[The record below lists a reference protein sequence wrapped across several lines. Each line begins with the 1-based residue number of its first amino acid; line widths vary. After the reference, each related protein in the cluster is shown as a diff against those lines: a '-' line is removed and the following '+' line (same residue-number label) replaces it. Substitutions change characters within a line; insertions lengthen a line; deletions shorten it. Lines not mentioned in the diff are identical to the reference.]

1 MPGFSERMDHLR
13 NHLTRELESAAGS
26 PNRALTGGES
36 ERAMLQAMPDPVF
49 HISRTGVVS
58 VVGRPGAPGRGS
70 GTRRRPA
77 GAPARETGQKG
88 PAWNPVEDLAAEL
101 GRQGRDIV
109 ARAVETGQVQTI
121 EIEVRHDDKAACF
134 EVRAGVY
141 NRTEAMAV
149 ARDVTTRRDKERS
162 LTMFKQDLE
171 AVIRDQSSELNRLQ
185 DAFRRQV
192 TLLEQ
197 EEEVLKKSFSKAE
210 RLLEDTIGAIT
221 IIAQKKDP
229 YTAGH
234 QQKVSQLACAI
245 AREMGLSGEQV
256 RVIRISSLL
265 HDVGMLFVPA
275 EYLAKPGKLS
285 DAEFSMIKAHPDT
298 DYQILK
304 TIDFSFNIADIVQ
317 QHHER
322 LDGSGYPEGL
332 KGDAICLESRI
343 IAVADVV
350 EAMVSKRPHR
360 PAPGVEAAIKEIE
373 RGRGTLY
380 DPDAV
385 DACLRLFREQDFRFQ
400 DSGVK

>member
-1 MPGFSERMDHLR
+1 ME
-13 NHLTRELESAAGS
+13 A
-26 PNRALTGGES
+26 
-36 ERAMLQAMPDPVF
+36 
-49 HISRTGVVS
+49 
-58 VVGRPGAPGRGS
+58 
-70 GTRRRPA
+70 
-77 GAPARETGQKG
+77 
-88 PAWNPVEDLAAEL
+88 LAAEL
-101 GRQGRDIV
+101 GRRGKDVV
-109 ARAVETGQVQTI
+109 ARAVETGQVQTL
-121 EIEVRHDDKAACF
+121 EIEVSHEDQAACF

-141 NRTEAMAV
+141 NRTEAVAI
-149 ARDVTTRRDKERS
+149 ARDITSRRDRERS

-192 TLLEQ
+192 ALLEQ
-197 EEEVLKKSFSKAE
+197 EEAVLKKSFSKAE

-265 HDVGMLFVPA
+265 HDLGMLFVPA

-304 TIDFSFNIADIVQ
+304 TIDFSFNIADIVH

-360 PAPGVEAAIKEIE
+360 PAPGVEAALKEIE
-373 RGRGTLY
+373 KGRGTLY

-385 DACLRLFREQDFRFQ
+385 DACLKLFREQDFRFQ